1 MLKVI
6 KYYNLNRV
14 RNIINMLYNDQVN
27 TVYTEID

>member
-14 RNIINMLYNDQVN
+14 RNIINMLYKDQVN
-27 TVYTEID
+27 TVYTKID

>member
-6 KYYNLNRV
+6 KYYNFNRV

-27 TVYTEID
+27 TVYTKID